1 MQEEWWYCGESKW
14 WRQNKLLGKSYHEKI
29 LNRQF
34 TWDKNRWSQIDK
46 VIFVRL
52 LIWKDTARELINK
65 INNGDAAEPPELVL
79 EMVNFVGEA
88 RIDIKADLLN

>member
-1 MQEEWWYCGESKW
+1 M
-14 WRQNKLLGKSYHEKI
+14 LGKSYHEKI
-29 LNRQF
+29 LNREF

-65 INNGDAAEPPELVL
+65 INNGDAAEPPGLVL